1 MRPCARAS
9 RPRGQPLCDGAARA
23 ATSVA
28 RSCDKMVR
36 MTTAKITHDNLPA
49 ASARSTHVDQ
59 LRVQSALSGVGMWP
73 PPAKR
78 GRRAP

>member
-1 MRPCARAS
+1 
-9 RPRGQPLCDGAARA
+9 
-23 ATSVA
+23 
-28 RSCDKMVR
+28 MVR

-78 GRRAP
+78 GRRAL